1 MMHPSLIPLLSLLIV
16 YIYVSSG
23 QDFLSLNSN
32 NYGDA
37 QGQKLSNER
46 KLYGCETTGD
56 AIHCDLVPNAWNS
69 FTMRANE
76 SKVYP
81 SIRDDIRYAEGKYDK
96 ALQLYDKNRE
106 FVEINGSSD
115 FNSPKFSI
123 SFWIKQAPETGPYGH
138 IVSYVNSNQTA
149 GWFFD
154 STSTNA
160 SDPASNQTINFVIV
174 NNTSGLYRMPV
185 GITISPNFFSHV
197 VGTFDGSIGRVY
209 KDGILLEEFEFNGV
223 YDSDLGLPM
232 KIGSAAYCLSCN
244 RWSGVIDDV
253 RYYNR
258 TLTENEVIDLF
269 QNSPNDTIAIGDLAG
284 YWNFNGD
291 TQDHSGRG
299 NNGNLFTLI
308 SSMAFAPD
316 GRLFFSEK
324 NTGKIRIMKDDKVLP
339 TPFVQIYDH
348 YVHWEQGLLGLA
360 IDPKFELNKYVYL
373 YYTYLDPERGEP
385 YNRIMRFTEGANNT
399 ANPTATVLLDKIPAS
414 EGYHAGGALA
424 FGPDD
429 KLYVTVGDATQ
440 RIVSQN
446 ISLPLGKILRINRD
460 GTIPAD
466 NPYPNSPVYTLGHRN
481 AYGIA
486 FDNNSKLGIVTENGD
501 TLYDEIN
508 LIQKGGN
515 YGYPTLQ
522 PVNRPPELS
531 NSSSSIKPLRSYFST
546 IAPTQAIFYTGDKYP
561 SLKGS
566 FAFGTFTGSIFAIKL
581 DVDTKQIVEEQHIR
595 LGHYPFEA
603 VIGIAQSPTGDI
615 YFGAY
620 NIYKISS
627 VNTFDEKYDM
637 FNVELSS
644 SLDVNLLGIQKSDEV
659 NKKEWKMTLEMNSNE
674 NENNPSSTSPDF
686 VNLTLPSGA
695 AQNVSSIRI
704 EKDDNSSAVQ
714 QNMTDTLNQNYA
726 LDFTVD
732 RRQGFLLVNIPIEPN
747 IISNNP
753 TKIVIT
759 VQSPRF
765 SIF

>member
-1 MMHPSLIPLLSLLIV
+1 MMHSFLIPILSLLV
-16 YIYVSSG
+16 TYIFVSSG
-23 QDFLSLNSN
+23 QDFISLNSN

-37 QGQKLSNER
+37 HGQKLSNER

-69 FTMRANE
+69 FSLRANE

-81 SIRDDIRYAEGKYDK
+81 SIRDDIQYAEGKYDK

-106 FVEINGSSD
+106 FIEINGSSD
-115 FNSPKFSI
+115 FNSTKFSI

-138 IVSYVNSNQTA
+138 IVSHVNNDQTA

-160 SDPASNQTINFVIV
+160 SDPASNQTINFVIA
-174 NNTSGLYRMPV
+174 NNARELYRMPV
-185 GITISPNFFSHV
+185 GTTISPNYFSHV

-232 KIGSAAYCLSCN
+232 KIGSAAYCLSCH

-258 TLTENEVIDLF
+258 ALTENEVIDLF
-269 QNSPNDTIAIGDLAG
+269 RNSPDDTTAVGELAG

-291 TQDHSGRG
+291 TLDHSGRG
-299 NNGNLFTLI
+299 NNGGFFTLI
-308 SSMAFAPD
+308 SSMAFTPD

-324 NTGKIRIMKDDKVLP
+324 NTGKIRIMKDNKVLP

-360 IDPKFELNKYVYL
+360 IDPKFEDNKYVYL
-373 YYTYLDPERGEP
+373 YYTYLDPEKRKP
-385 YNRIMRFTEGANNT
+385 YNRIMRFTEGANDT
-399 ANPTATVLLDKIPAS
+399 ADPTATVLLDKIPAS
-414 EGYHAGGALA
+414 EGYHSGGALA

-522 PVNRPPELS
+522 PVNRLPELA

-546 IAPTQAIFYTGDKYP
+546 IAPTQAIFYTGDRYP
-561 SLKGS
+561 SLKGN
-566 FAFGTFTGSIFAIKL
+566 FVFGTFTGSIFALKL
-581 DVDTKQIVEEQHIR
+581 DRDTKQIVEEQHIG
-595 LGHYPFEA
+595 LHHYPFEA

-615 YFGAY
+615 YFGTY
-620 NIYKISS
+620 NIYKLAS
-627 VNTFDEKYDM
+627 VNTLDKKYDM
-637 FNVELSS
+637 FDVELSS
-644 SLDVNLLGIQKSDEV
+644 SLNVDLLGIQKSDEV
-659 NKKEWKMTLEMNSNE
+659 NKKEWKMTLEMNSNR
-674 NENNPSSTSPDF
+674 NANNSSSTSPDF

-695 AQNVSSIRI
+695 AKDVSSIRI
-704 EKDDNSSAVQ
+704 EEDDNSSDVQ
-714 QNMTDTLNQNYA
+714 QNKTDSFNQIS
-726 LDFTVD
+726 LDFTLD
-732 RRQGFLLVNIPIEPN
+732 RRPGFLLVNIPIEPN
-747 IISNNP
+747 IISNNSK
-753 TKIVIT
+753 KIVIT
-759 VQSPRF
+759 VQSPQF